1 MLRKNWRDFRK
12 ELEKFVEKDRNK
24 THLFANH
31 GGWSVQRCVCGSALG
46 RIFTLP
52 HRRGKDTGRS

>member
-46 RIFTLP
+46 AYLYPATPAR
-52 HRRGKDTGRS
+52 